1 MIAVR
6 LHAIPYSTV
15 EFFFWN
21 APYRRGMSD
30 SPPVLCA
37 RGPQCHAVGE
47 RRDLCPDNPV
57 ADNAM
62 RHLRAEARDVQ
73 LEKGERRRG
82 ELLDARG
89 RAAPRAGP
97 REDARRAVR

>member
-21 APYRRGMSD
+21 APDRRGMSRRQFF
-30 SPPVLCA
+30 A
-37 RGPQCHAVGE
+37 RVDPNATLWENGE
-47 RRDLCPDNPV
+47 ICPDNPV